1 MNEENIIIEPLTAA
15 IIVYVNTGEM
25 PEEYRKQYESRYGE
39 SLPTTEGIKIKFP
52 KPFKLQ

>member
-1 MNEENIIIEPLTAA
+1 MSKDNIIIEPLTAA

-39 SLPTTEGIKIKFP
+39 SLPTTEEIKIKFP
-52 KPFKLQ
+52 KPFKTQ